1 MQHKNVMHLLIP
13 CLTEPEKL
21 FPLKLSQLPEK
32 SKRTSMSN
40 SSKGEV
46 QFLSLNKA
54 TVISTVTVILLM
66 LIHCT
71 HGFMVKSLSRW
82 NSHRQLRSVFIQIK
96 AIGVEE
102 TFL

>member
-1 MQHKNVMHLLIP
+1 MFRYIMQHKNVMHLLIP

-54 TVISTVTVILLM
+54 SDINSYSNFIDAYPLHSWL
-66 LIHCT
+66 
-71 HGFMVKSLSRW
+71 HG
-82 NSHRQLRSVFIQIK
+82 
-96 AIGVEE
+96 
-102 TFL
+102 

>member
-13 CLTEPEKL
+13 CLTEPEKF

-46 QFLSLNKA
+46 QFLRLNKA
-54 TVISTVTVILLM
+54 RRDINSCRNFDVDPLHSWL
-66 LIHCT
+66 
-71 HGFMVKSLSRW
+71 HG
-82 NSHRQLRSVFIQIK
+82 
-96 AIGVEE
+96 
-102 TFL
+102 

>member
-32 SKRTSMSN
+32 SKRSSMSN

-46 QFLSLNKA
+46 QFLSFNKA
-54 TVISTVTVILLM
+54 SDVNSYSNFIDAYPLHSWL
-66 LIHCT
+66 
-71 HGFMVKSLSRW
+71 HG
-82 NSHRQLRSVFIQIK
+82 
-96 AIGVEE
+96 
-102 TFL
+102 

>member
-32 SKRTSMSN
+32 SKRTSMPN

-54 TVISTVTVILLM
+54 SDINSYSNFIDAYRSIALMASWLSHSVDGIL
-66 LIHCT
+66 IE
-71 HGFMVKSLSRW
+71 
-82 NSHRQLRSVFIQIK
+82 N
-96 AIGVEE
+96 
-102 TFL
+102 